1 MLDGIDV
8 HVINVCR
15 EVLVIANA
23 MLPESLLPNWNACI
37 DQSRGNDAFRIRGFD
52 EAPTLR
58 EICIAFGQRPH
69 GMNVIGQHDPSV
81 DGERQLLPTSRTT
94 LRKRSIVASLT
105 NTRFLWCVTTV
116 KKNDPP
122 GK

>member
-81 DGERQLLPTSRTT
+81 DGERQLLPHVPNHVTQKIYRRAVDEHA
-94 LRKRSIVASLT
+94 LSLV
-105 NTRFLWCVTTV
+105 RHHGE
-116 KKNDPP
+116 KNDPP